1 MILVGGTDTVKL
13 SSTRPTSPAYTGSP
27 LNIAEPSMPV
37 VAETSYAPSPR
48 GAPFCH
54 TTWRTP
60 VRADS
65 LSDGTGAPVSST
77 TCTVNVPVAG
87 NRPTGPIVRCGLLT
101 GKLPTAPP
109 STSVSCAVT
118 KPICDTDMMNVP
130 AGTLPTANC
139 PFMSVIAVS
148 VFEPAMTVTAAPMS
162 GASLVASST
171 TPATV
176 PDGLPLSTL
185 TPCEQPPTAA
195 SIAHTIQFVC
205 FIDIPS

>member
-60 VRADS
+60 VR
-65 LSDGTGAPVSST
+65 
-77 TCTVNVPVAG
+77 
-87 NRPTGPIVRCGLLT
+87 
-101 GKLPTAPP
+101 
-109 STSVSCAVT
+109 CAVT